1 MANLGDFLG
10 GLMSSISDARVN
22 SDLQSL
28 KIAEEYSKNDML
40 RHFTVPRMRIDK
52 VELNVPVAIDSVV
65 DKVQTIYKLNDPVKF
80 LALST
85 QQILR
90 SIEVDSISDRASKEL
105 NTIITEEIKLLE
117 EKLRANQIEN
127 ALETY
132 STEVAAKTVKLIN
145 PIYKEQGRKE
155 LSRSELLKRQIA
167 IFDGLQAVLKDEI
180 KSTTEHLSIDSL
192 QVIVQAD
199 KLREIKPE
207 NMIIIKMTV
216 SEQGMEWISME
227 NNKGEIVTKL
237 MPE

>member
-90 SIEVDSISDRASKEL
+90 SIDVESISDKASKEL
-105 NTIITEEIKLLE
+105 NTVITEEIKLLE

-127 ALETY
+127 ALENF
-132 STEVAAKTVKLIN
+132 STKVAEKTVKQIN
-145 PIYKEQGRKE
+145 PIYTELGRKE
-155 LSRSELLKRQIA
+155 LSKTELLKRQLA
-167 IFDGLQAVLKDEI
+167 IVQGLQTVLKDEI
-180 KSTTEHLSIDSL
+180 KLTTEHLSIDSL